1 MSDRNNNN
9 ISSTRIQPDRQS
21 KSKCKEHIEKYLE
34 DIRLGRIVISEEEKQ
49 EDELDSDYE
58 EEQKVNENE
67 SKSKN

>member
-1 MSDRNNNN
+1 MSDTNNNTS
-9 ISSTRIQPDRQS
+9 IRIQPDRQS

-34 DIRLGRIVISEEEKQ
+34 DLRLGRIVISEEEKK

-58 EEQKVNENE
+58 VEQKVNESE